1 MEEWERRKVL
11 YRCRRGTRELDE
23 ILLDFVGREYG
34 ELSSQQ
40 REAFGKLLDT
50 EDPLLN
56 EWLCLGIRPADH
68 GMVEIV
74 ERILSTRTG

>member
-1 MEEWERRKVL
+1 MEEGERRKIL

-23 ILLDFVGREYG
+23 ILLTFADREYV
-34 ELSSQQ
+34 ELSPALKD
-40 REAFGKLLDT
+40 AFKKLLDV

-56 EWLCLGIRPADH
+56 EWLCLGIQPADQ
-68 GMVEIV
+68 GLVEIV

>member
-1 MEEWERRKVL
+1 MEERDRRKIL

-23 ILLDFVGREYG
+23 ILLTFVNNEYG
-34 ELSSQQ
+34 DLAPHLQD
-40 REAFGKLLDT
+40 AFVKLLDT

-56 EWLCLGIRPADH
+56 EWLCLGVQPEDQ

-74 ERILSTRTG
+74 ERILSTHTG

>member
-1 MEEWERRKVL
+1 MEEGERRKIL

-23 ILLDFVGREYG
+23 ILLTFADREYV
-34 ELSSQQ
+34 ELSPALKD
-40 REAFGKLLDT
+40 AFKKLLDV

-56 EWLCLGIRPADH
+56 EWLCLGIQPADQ